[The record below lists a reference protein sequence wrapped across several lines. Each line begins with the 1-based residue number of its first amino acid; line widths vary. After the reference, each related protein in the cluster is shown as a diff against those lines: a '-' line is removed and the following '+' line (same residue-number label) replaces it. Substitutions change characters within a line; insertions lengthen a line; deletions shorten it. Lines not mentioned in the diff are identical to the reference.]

1 MKLNFSFFA
10 YCTSFFQKFRKKN
23 NNHDTKRDFYDLS
36 KKYLTEYIDL
46 KKIIARLQDIDK
58 MKNILFD
65 EQQRYFFD
73 LIPKPEIFPQKNG
86 KSEKKR
92 SFSIEKVIR
101 LKIKKVTNCGFFN
114 KLEIMKKNPSPVNER
129 ILSYLD
135 DRLKEKFK
143 DKTKA
148 GIANLILFF

>member
-1 MKLNFSFFA
+1 MYKKSKELLN
-10 YCTSFFQKFRKKN
+10 
-23 NNHDTKRDFYDLS
+23 
-36 KKYLTEYIDL
+36 EYIDL

-58 MKNILFD
+58 LKNILFD

-73 LIPKPEIFPQKNG
+73 LIPKPEILPQKLNG
-86 KSEKKR
+86 KSRKIESK

-101 LKIKKVTNCGFFN
+101 LKMKKVTNGGLFN

-135 DRLKEKFK
+135 DRLKEKFQ
-143 DKTKA
+143 DKTET
-148 GIANLILFF
+148 GIKNLIFFL